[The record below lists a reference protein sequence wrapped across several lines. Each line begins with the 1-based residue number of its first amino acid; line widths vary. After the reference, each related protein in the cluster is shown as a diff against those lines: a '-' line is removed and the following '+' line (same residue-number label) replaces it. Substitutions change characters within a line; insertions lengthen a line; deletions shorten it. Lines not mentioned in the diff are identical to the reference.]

1 MNSKCM
7 ICGALIAT
15 QFYAGS
21 YIPTAHSC
29 EAVHQPH
36 TEIVLDV
43 EQSGQL
49 ATVAGSPDYRIT
61 PKTGTLGITSQLAMR
76 LP

>member
-1 MNSKCM
+1 MNSKCV
-7 ICGALIAT
+7 ICGALIVI
-15 QFYAGS
+15 QFYTGS
-21 YIPTAHSC
+21 CIDPAHSC

-61 PKTGTLGITSQLAMR
+61 PKTGTLGITGQLAMR